1 MKKIIALVL
10 AMVMLAALF
19 VACGETATEDETTT
33 TTTTTTKKTTT
44 TPEKPDEPEVPD
56 PDPETPVTG
65 DDWTA
70 WHESMQTVPGLNAV
84 ADIPTVWGDGTVT
97 NVFDGADG
105 YYNTDTAGTKLG
117 GGDISGGS
125 VTLTFDA
132 PDSKLIAYTIVTGGD
147 SGDYPGR
154 TCNEW
159 TLYGWDDAA
168 SDWVVIDYV
177 YDGAMQDVN
186 ATPFGYSIDAD
197 KQATYS
203 SYKFEFTFGVS
214 GPITVLQLN
223 EIYLYV
229 DAAQ

>member
-1 MKKIIALVL
+1 MKKIIALIL
-10 AMVMLAALF
+10 ALVMVAALF
-19 VACGETATEDETTT
+19 VACNETPAEDGATT

-44 TPEKPDEPEVPD
+44 TPEKPDEPEEPD
-56 PDPETPVTG
+56 PDPETPITG
-65 DDWTA
+65 EDWTA
-70 WHESMQTVPGLNAV
+70 WHESMQTVPGLEAA

-97 NVFDGADG
+97 NVFDGIDG
-105 YYNTDTAGTKLG
+105 YYNKNEEGKGTKLG
-117 GGDISGGS
+117 GGDINSG
-125 VTLTFDA
+125 VVNLTFEA
-132 PDSKLIAYTIVTGGD
+132 PNSKLIAYTLITGGD

-159 TLYGWDDAA
+159 TLYGWDETA

-186 ATPFGYSIDAD
+186 ATPFGYTIDED

-203 SYKFEFTFGVS
+203 SYKFEFAFGVDY
-214 GPITVLQLN
+214 PLTVLQLD

-229 DAAQ
+229 AK